1 MTVKLKQVT
10 IHTDGACKGNPGI
23 GGWGAVLQYNG
34 KTKEL
39 YGGEE
44 NTTNNRM
51 ELMAAIEALSALKH
65 ACKVLLYTDSK
76 YVQDGITKW
85 LDRWAT
91 RQWKTASNQPV
102 KNQDLWQKLDAERQR
117 HHIEWRWVKGHS
129 GDAMNEL
136 ADLLANKGVL
146 NVKRLSRAK
155 H

>member
-34 KTKEL
+34 KNKEL

-136 ADLLANKGVL
+136 ADLLANKGIL
-146 NVKRLSRAK
+146 NFNRLSRAK